1 MRISDWS
8 SDVCSS
14 DLAKPFSVGLNCA
27 FGAQQL
33 RPYVAE
39 LSRVA
44 DVPVSAYPN
53 AGLPNQF
60 GEYDEE
66 PHTTAS
72 HLREWAEAGLVNI
85 VGGCFG
91 PTPHHIR
98 PIADSVKGVKPR
110 KVPCIPPQ
118 RSEEQPVGKEW

>member
-72 HLREWAEAGLVNI
+72 HLRESRE
-85 VGGCFG
+85 
-91 PTPHHIR
+91 
-98 PIADSVKGVKPR
+98 
-110 KVPCIPPQ
+110 
-118 RSEEQPVGKEW
+118 RSEERSVGKEGLGTVRSWWWPDH